1 MARYF
6 FNTYD
11 GNKVTFDDVGQ
22 ELPSKTA
29 VWEVATRFAG
39 ECLCDLNGKLREMRE
54 WRLEVHRDDGK
65 PIFRILL
72 QAESVDVQDASAG
85 VNRG

>member
-11 GNKVTFDDVGQ
+11 GNKVTFDDVGE
-22 ELPSKTA
+22 ELSSRTA
-29 VWEVATRFAG
+29 VWQVATRFAS
-39 ECLCDLNGKLREMRE
+39 ECLRDLDGKLQEMRE

-72 QAESVDVQDASAG
+72 QAESADIQEASTA
-85 VNRG
+85 VTQK